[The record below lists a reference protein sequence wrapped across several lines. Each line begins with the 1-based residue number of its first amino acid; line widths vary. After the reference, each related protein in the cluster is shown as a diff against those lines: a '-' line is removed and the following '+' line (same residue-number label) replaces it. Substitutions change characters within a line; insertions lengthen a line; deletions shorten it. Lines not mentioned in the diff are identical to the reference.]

1 MSSQRSSPLAR
12 AAIWMIGA
20 VLSFMAMAIAGRQLS
35 TELSTFQI
43 LFFRSLIG
51 LIVIA
56 VLVQRSG
63 WARVKT
69 KVFGT
74 HLLRNVAHFCG
85 QYGWFY
91 GIARI
96 PLTEVFAIEFTLPI
110 WTAVLAALFLGERMT
125 HSRAIAIGIGF
136 VGVLVILRP
145 GIAIVGGGALA
156 VLGGA
161 VGYAISYVATKRLT
175 RTEAPLTVLIYMT
188 AIQLP
193 LGFVPSLAH
202 WVWPSSVAWPWVAVV
217 ALCALSA
224 HYGLTRAFKLADASV
239 VAPMDFVRLPL
250 IAIIGFVLYGE
261 RVDVWVFVG
270 AGIVCAGTWLNLRSA
285 GKNSTVA
292 AEA

>member
-1 MSSQRSSPLAR
+1 MF
-12 AAIWMIGA
+12 GA

-51 LIVIA
+51 LIVIVA
-56 VLVQRSG
+56 LVQRSG
-63 WARVKT
+63 WEQVRT
-69 KVFGT
+69 KVFST
-74 HLLRNVAHFCG
+74 HLLRNLAHFCG

-110 WTAVLAALFLGERMT
+110 WTAVLAALFLNERMT
-125 HSRAIAIGIGF
+125 RRRGVAIAIGF

-145 GIAIVGGGALA
+145 GIAIVSSGALA

-161 VGYAISYVATKRLT
+161 FGYAISYVATKRLSG
-175 RTEAPLTVLIYMT
+175 TETPLTILIYMT

-193 LGFVPSLAH
+193 LAFVPSLAH

-224 HYGLTRAFKLADASV
+224 HYCLARAFKLADASV

-250 IAIIGFVLYGE
+250 IAIVGFVLYGE
-261 RVDVWVFVG
+261 RVDIWVFVG
-270 AGIVCAGTWLNLRSA
+270 AAIVCAGTWLNLKNARQNSA
-285 GKNSTVA
+285 A
-292 AEA
+292 AVEA